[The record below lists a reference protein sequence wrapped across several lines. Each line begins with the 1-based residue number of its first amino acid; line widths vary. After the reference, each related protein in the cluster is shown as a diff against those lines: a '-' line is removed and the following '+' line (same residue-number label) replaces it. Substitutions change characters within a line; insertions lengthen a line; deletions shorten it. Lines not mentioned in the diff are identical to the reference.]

1 MGLNLS
7 HIDVKWSYS
16 SFNNFR
22 EKLAREI
29 GVKLYEM
36 KEFGGEIPWEN
47 VKDDIVPLLNHSDCE
62 GHLTPEE
69 CRKVAPRLRE
79 LVATWENDIDK
90 GRALSL
96 AEGME
101 KAAAA
106 NENLEFL

>member
-1 MGLNLS
+1 M
-7 HIDVKWSYS
+7 
-16 SFNNFR
+16 
-22 EKLAREI
+22 
-29 GVKLYEM
+29 
-36 KEFGGEIPWEN
+36 
-47 VKDDIVPLLNHSDCE
+47 
-62 GHLTPEE
+62 
-69 CRKVAPRLRE
+69 RE